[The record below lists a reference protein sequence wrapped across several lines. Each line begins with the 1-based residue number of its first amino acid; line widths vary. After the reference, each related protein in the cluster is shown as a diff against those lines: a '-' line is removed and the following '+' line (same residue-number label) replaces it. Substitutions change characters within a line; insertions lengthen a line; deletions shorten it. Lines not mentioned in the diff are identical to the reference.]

1 MNKFKI
7 PALIFAAVF
16 VISAA
21 ALFFYVKKDLGEKT
35 GVDVEPP
42 AWVKEDGSSGKLPVS
57 GKVAKS
63 GDKIM
68 TTQEEQATAEK
79 ETAETRAAAKQEDKN
94 PEVKEANKTTQTPLA
109 KIVDEI
115 KATIIT
121 ETFLDNLAQYVADC
135 YHPSGALPY
144 NAKQGFSSASFK
156 GINMHFGL
164 NLRGLMPEAQNLVT
178 ARKSIW
184 SYLLT
189 PGKLTDLSE
198 TETGQLL
205 DLIEEK
211 GILAERRFVEGD
223 SSSVRELTNQQ
234 RSEMFRVNALP
245 LRHVAAVLKAVSD
258 NPDLMQALDSFIK
271 AEKRVDS
278 ANGIFQ
284 LDLDNSRN
292 SKSESA
298 RNKAAHSGKLL
309 KEAITIR
316 EKIKTGITRKIKAY
330 CAGQCD
336 KPDDAF
342 YIAQW
347 VFRRVG
353 NDEKKLKSVSA
364 GSEILN
370 DIAGQMENR
379 ADAIEKSI

>member
-16 VISAA
+16 VASAA

-35 GVDVEPP
+35 GVEVEAP
-42 AWVKEDGSSGKLPVS
+42 AWVNEDGSSGKMPVS

-63 GDKIM
+63 GNSIK
-68 TTQEEQATAEK
+68 TTPEQPASEKNSTADAAPAESKSSKGK
-79 ETAETRAAAKQEDKN
+79 ETNSADKT
-94 PEVKEANKTTQTPLA
+94 AQAPLEKA
-109 KIVDEI
+109 VDKL
-115 KATIIT
+115 KASIIT
-121 ETFLDNLAQYVADC
+121 EVFLDNLAQYVADS
-135 YHPSGALPY
+135 YHPTGSLPY
-144 NAKQGFSSASFK
+144 KAKQGFSSASLK

-184 SYLLT
+184 DYLLA
-189 PGKLTDLSE
+189 PGKMEELSKAD
-198 TETGQLL
+198 TGTIL

-211 GILAERRFVEGD
+211 GVLAERKFVEGD
-223 SSSVRELTNQQ
+223 SFSVRELTRKQ
-234 RSEMFRVNALP
+234 RAEMFRVSAQP
-245 LRHVAAVLKAVSD
+245 LRHVAAVLKAVAD
-258 NPDLMQALDSFIK
+258 NPDLIQALDSFAK

-284 LDLDNSRN
+284 LDLDNSHN
-292 SKSESA
+292 SKSEST
-298 RNKAAHSGKLL
+298 RSKAAHSGKLL

-316 EKIKTGITRKIKAY
+316 EKIKTGITQKINAY

-353 NDEKKLKSVSA
+353 NDEKRLKSIAA
-364 GSEILN
+364 GSDTLVN
-370 DIAGQMENR
+370 IADQMKRR
-379 ADAIEKSI
+379 ADAIEKSM